1 MTEVLEVIK
10 KSLENSG
17 ENQES
22 QSSQKMVTGC
32 CNRIKLLACLS
43 LQEAKM
49 LFETIDACGLETTFK
64 KELRNAVESK
74 LSMGNNNDADN
85 VVLKPQMLTAIEKYM
100 TQAEWQ
106 ILQNPSSTYME
117 KMNTVVRRL
126 KLLGVKSL
134 HEQTAKYGVALL
146 LSTLTT
152 LPEYKLIHQMLC
164 EFKQV
169 FHRDLTKVQVP
180 FVRNYPSNP
189 AELPK
194 TILEVAYT
202 EGNPPCPMEI
212 DTIAMIANNHVPVR
226 STSKLLTGGTNKT
239 KQKEKNPGGPSSS
252 SNCNANAESMM
263 ANGQMNP
270 VNQACMMMMNC
281 MAKMQRQF
289 QQAMG
294 TETKIQMSPKKPKEL
309 EDRPKAEALA
319 SAAAAFN
326 PSTRALPIAD
336 LNAKKETK
344 DEEKANQCDTDKADK
359 KEDKQEQKTAEQFE
373 EAAYQALLARKEKKK
388 NEKAEGEKKT
398 SAKAKAKSKAK
409 AKAKTAAAKKV
420 PKKPAAQCHDYEI
433 PPWKKEDMKIA
444 KNTYTS
450 RHWHGA
456 NSFGKRVLGMN
467 DDQAKLYA
475 KKFRDDAS
483 KIFDKHKPL
492 KKQKSKE
499 IAAQ

>member
-1 MTEVLEVIK
+1 
-10 KSLENSG
+10 
-17 ENQES
+17 
-22 QSSQKMVTGC
+22 
-32 CNRIKLLACLS
+32 
-43 LQEAKM
+43 
-49 LFETIDACGLETTFK
+49 
-64 KELRNAVESK
+64 
-74 LSMGNNNDADN
+74 
-85 VVLKPQMLTAIEKYM
+85 
-100 TQAEWQ
+100 
-106 ILQNPSSTYME
+106 
-117 KMNTVVRRL
+117 MNTVVRRL

-239 KQKEKNPGGPSSS
+239 KQKEEKNPGGPSSS
-252 SNCNANAESMM
+252 SKCNANAESMM

-270 VNQACMMMMNC
+270 VNQACVMMMNC
-281 MAKMQRQF
+281 MAKMHQF

-294 TETKIQMSPKKPKEL
+294 AETKIQMSPKKPKEL
-309 EDRPKAEALA
+309 EDKPKAETLA

-326 PSTRALPIAD
+326 PSTRALPIED

-388 NEKAEGEKKT
+388 MKRQKERKRQVQKQRPKARQRPKQRQLLQRKCLKNQLR
-398 SAKAKAKSKAK
+398 SAM
-409 AKAKTAAAKKV
+409 TMRF
-420 PKKPAAQCHDYEI
+420 HL
-433 PPWKKEDMKIA
+433 
-444 KNTYTS
+444 
-450 RHWHGA
+450 
-456 NSFGKRVLGMN
+456 GKR
-467 DDQAKLYA
+467 
-475 KKFRDDAS
+475 R
-483 KIFDKHKPL
+483 I
-492 KKQKSKE
+492 
-499 IAAQ
+499 